1 MKNYKAPAAVIAAGV
16 LWGIISIFIRLL
28 SAAGL
33 ESLQI
38 GFVRNVFAFIVLLV
52 IILVKD
58 KDALKINIRD
68 VWMFLGT
75 GILSTTLFSWC
86 NITVVRE
93 SQASLAVV
101 LLYTSPIF
109 VSIMS
114 AIFFHEKMTM
124 KKIIALVM
132 TFCGVVLVAGIVGGG
147 VHVSARILAIGLCSG
162 FCYALYSIFGKA
174 ASAKYSA
181 ATTTL
186 YTFMF
191 ATIGFFVMCHPADL
205 VAKMNAHIFV
215 ISLMLSFICS
225 LLPFFLYTYGLGLM
239 ESGKAAILVTTE
251 PVVGSLVGIFLFGED
266 HSPVRILGMLLVFS
280 AIIILNMP
288 ARGGDDTDKS

>member
-1 MKNYKAPAAVIAAGV
+1 
-16 LWGIISIFIRLL
+16 
-28 SAAGL
+28 
-33 ESLQI
+33 
-38 GFVRNVFAFIVLLV
+38 
-52 IILVKD
+52 
-58 KDALKINIRD
+58 
-68 VWMFLGT
+68 
-75 GILSTTLFSWC
+75 LFSWC

-114 AIFFHEKMTM
+114 AVFFHEKITL
-124 KKIIALVM
+124 KKIAALVM
-132 TFCGVVLVAGIVGGG
+132 TFCGVILVAGLVGGG

-174 ASAKYSA
+174 ASKKYSA

-205 VAKMNAHIFV
+205 LQKMNAHIFV
-215 ISLMLSFICS
+215 LSLMLSFFCA

-239 ESGKAAILVTTE
+239 EPGKAAILVTTE

-266 HSPVRILGMLLVFS
+266 HSPVRIIGMLLIFS
-280 AIIILNMP
+280 AIIILNVP
-288 ARGGDDTDKS
+288 ERRSGRTDHI